1 MSKSNAMENS
11 MLLLFF
17 NNTAFANIGDA
28 SGLQPSATAGNFYL
42 SLHTADPGEAGNQ
55 TTNEA
60 AYTSYARKAVARSG
74 SGWTVSSN
82 SVVLAANADF
92 VTATGGSETE
102 TYFGVGTASS
112 GAGVLLYSGTISPN
126 IVVSN
131 GVTPTLTTGTTITE
145 D

>member
-55 TTNEA
+55 TTSEA
-60 AYTSYARKAVARSG
+60 AYTSYARKAVVRSSG
-74 SGWTVSSN
+74 GWTVSAN
-82 SVVLAANADF
+82 TVVLAANADF
-92 VTATGGSETE
+92 ITATGGSETE
-102 TYFGVGTASS
+102 THFGVGTASS

>member
-1 MSKSNAMENS
+1 MSKTNAWENALL
-11 MLLLFF
+11 LLLF
-17 NNTAFANIGDA
+17 NNTNAANIGDA
-28 SGLQPSATAGNFYL
+28 TGLRGSSTAGNLYL

-74 SGWTVSSN
+74 AGWTVSTN
-82 SVVLAANADF
+82 SAVLAANADF
-92 VTATGGSETE
+92 ITATGGSETE
-102 TYFGVGTASS
+102 TYMGIGTDPS
-112 GAGVLLYSGTISPN
+112 GTGTLLYKGTISPN

-131 GVTPTLTTGTTITE
+131 GVTPTLTTGTTVTE